1 VLGRLFFCFSFLRVI
16 IAQSDWV
23 GEIGLFRLVQVR
35 SGVCSKALCVC
46 GCVFERLDVWWS
58 IRGGAF
64 EVCKSTAGRGGGGVG
79 VGVSVSISWSSIFF
93 VARE

>member
-1 VLGRLFFCFSFLRVI
+1 VFK
-16 IAQSDWV
+16 
-23 GEIGLFRLVQVR
+23 
-35 SGVCSKALCVC
+35 GVVCVC

-93 VARE
+93 CRTGVVSFDSGFECVVKDGPPVPLC